1 MTGGGTSLSDE
12 VSVADVPRTIVATFS
27 LSNDRVSVS
36 TPNGPRGISVHSH
49 VVLWK
54 ISFSILV
61 MIIWIVM
68 VLDTICSTLLCDARF

>member
-12 VSVADVPRTIVATFS
+12 VSVADVPRTIVAMFS
-27 LSNDRVSVS
+27 LSNDRVRVS

-61 MIIWIVM
+61 MTQAVPDIVLISRRHMRITII
-68 VLDTICSTLLCDARF
+68 